1 MQRPSCLLYTFVFI
15 GQGAHAFPL
24 LFFFFGYFLAN
35 PSFSIIP
42 LVIIAAAHSGSVTFL
57 GGNLYSIKNTVRVYY
72 DFLLRFSGCKLTEQF
87 IDDLGL
93 ENANGKTH
101 PIKVFHVSRNKD
113 KNSPSPNSLCAYI
126 SDEYTPSYLFL
137 TEPIEKMVSGFQ
149 RFKLWHE
156 IGHINQGA
164 KDYETMINMLALGWK
179 SYFSILICVVINLN
193 FLPVSSNENKILFGL
208 LLLIL
213 IAYSILISN
222 IKKREWSISEL
233 EADRFALIQILR
245 TASAEL
251 ANLYEKIAN
260 KNFLYDKSVSEK
272 ENEFRRY
279 VFLKQIEDMNFD
291 YPKGTW
297 REMASAAIN
306 SMSAIA
312 LIYIGTMSK
321 RLDWVDIL
329 INFLILIVLPLLLTI
344 IIFFFRTLGVLP
356 ALDKALKAM
365 EKGDFVQRTF
375 WLDIF
380 LPFFKFLYGD
390 FRKKSKSN
398 FSV

>member
-1 MQRPSCLLYTFVFI
+1 L
-15 GQGAHAFPL
+15 GQSAHAFPL
-24 LFFFFGYFLAN
+24 LFFFFGYFLAK

-42 LVIIAAAHSGSVTFL
+42 LLIIAVVHSGAVTFL

-113 KNSPSPNSLCAYI
+113 KNSPSPSSLCAYI

-137 TEPIEKMVSGFQ
+137 TEPIEKMISGFQ

-164 KDYETMINMLALGWK
+164 KDYETMINMLGLGWK
-179 SYFSILICVVINLN
+179 SYFSILICIIINLN
-193 FLPVSSNENKILFGL
+193 ILSLSSNENRVLFGL
-208 LLLIL
+208 LLIVLV
-213 IAYSILISN
+213 AYSILISN
-222 IKKREWSISEL
+222 IKKREWLISEL
-233 EADRFALIQILR
+233 EADRFALVQILR

-251 ANLYEKIAN
+251 ASLYEKILN
-260 KNFLYDKSVSEK
+260 KNFLYDKNVSEK
-272 ENEFRRY
+272 ENDFRRY

-297 REMASAAIN
+297 REIMSAAIN
-306 SMSAIA
+306 SISAIA
-312 LIYIGTMSK
+312 LIYVGTMSK

-329 INFLILIVLPLLLTI
+329 INFLFLIVLPLLLTI
-344 IIFFFRTLGVLP
+344 ILFVFRTRGILP
-356 ALDKALKAM
+356 VLDKALTAM

-375 WLDIF
+375 WLDIT
-380 LPFFKFLYGD
+380 LPFLKFLNGD
-390 FRKKSKSN
+390 SRKKSK